1 MPLREHENVPAVRVL
16 LRCRKLVADMLRDAG
31 EVAVPI
37 DATQCDATQHT
48 PACVEPSITITITH
62 IPARTA
68 DFISARPHPIPVRAD
83 AQRVVMCIAVEQDL
97 VDLRSVNGR
106 PR

>member
-37 DATQCDATQHT
+37 EHNAMQHNT
-48 PACVEPSITITITH
+48 
-62 IPARTA
+62 
-68 DFISARPHPIPVRAD
+68 RPHA
-83 AQRVVMCIAVEQDL
+83 
-97 VDLRSVNGR
+97 
-106 PR
+106 